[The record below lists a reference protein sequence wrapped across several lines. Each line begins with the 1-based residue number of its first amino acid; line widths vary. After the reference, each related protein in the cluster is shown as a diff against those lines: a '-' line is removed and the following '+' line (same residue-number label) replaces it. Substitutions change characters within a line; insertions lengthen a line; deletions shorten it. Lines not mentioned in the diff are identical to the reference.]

1 MGRKK
6 NNCICVRDKTC
17 REEVECL
24 RIRQLV
30 PQNPVLKIEDKVN
43 FDKCKSA
50 LQNGYTISQLRTK
63 WTITK
68 DVEQALTNEG
78 I

>member
-1 MGRKK
+1 MRPRQNLPEKK
-6 NNCICVRDKTC
+6 LNVF
-17 REEVECL
+17 VS
-24 RIRQLV
+24 V
-30 PQNPVLKIEDKVN
+30 IEDKVN